1 MGGQHRSPWP
11 GTLAAG
17 AALVLGAWMLHG
29 GGLVLPPLPTAQQGV
44 DALGLP
50 IVVAPPM
57 PRAAPTRI
65 RIRSA
70 GVDAPVTGLAL
81 DDDGRLQPPPEDDAN
96 LAGWYAAGAAPGES
110 GTAVLA
116 GHVDTSSGPAV
127 FYRLGTLHRGDQ
139 VEIVRADRSTA
150 YFAVDGVEVY
160 PKKEFPDRKVY
171 AAAPNAQLRLIT
183 CGGGFTRQTGYD
195 GNVVVYAHL
204 VRADA
209 A

>member
-11 GTLAAG
+11 GTLAAA

-29 GGLVLPPLPTAQQGV
+29 GRILPPLPTAGQGV
-44 DALGLP
+44 DALGAP

-57 PRAAPTRI
+57 PRSAPTRV
-65 RIRSA
+65 RIRAA

-81 DDDGRLQPPPEDDAN
+81 DADGSLEPPPEDDDN
-96 LAGWYAAGAAPGES
+96 LAGWYAAGTAPGES

-116 GHVDTSSGPAV
+116 GHVDTGSGPAV

-139 VEIVRADRSTA
+139 VEVVRADRSTA
-150 YFAVDGVEVY
+150 WFAVDGVEVY
-160 PKKEFPDRKVY
+160 PKKDFPDRKVY

-183 CGGGFTRQTGYD
+183 CGGGFTHRDGYD

-204 VRADA
+204 VRAA
-209 A
+209 